1 MRLSH
6 RLSNDQRNLPGN
18 VKWTEGVKNYQHNKG
33 YTLFELI
40 VFIIVVGIVFAYAM
54 NRFRDF
60 PGAAERA
67 NFMAIASQ
75 MQSGVNMEMMA
86 GIASG
91 TYREL
96 RELEGTNPMNL
107 LLEPPTNYLG
117 SFGFIQNI
125 ELPRRSWFYDSNRQ
139 QLVYLVNDDTDVFY
153 LVNSVPVPTNEIR
166 FELVNRYRENEWTG
180 ILIQPILPY
189 SWGDSAELIN
199 QLANA
204 G

>member
-1 MRLSH
+1 
-6 RLSNDQRNLPGN
+6 
-18 VKWTEGVKNYQHNKG
+18 VKNYQHSKG
-33 YTLFELI
+33 FTLFELI

-54 NRFRDF
+54 NRFRGF

-67 NFMAIASQ
+67 NFMSVASQ

-86 GIASG
+86 GIARG
-91 TYREL
+91 TFREL
-96 RELEGTNPMNL
+96 SELEGTNPMNL

-117 SFGFIQNI
+117 SFGFIQNFD
-125 ELPRRSWFYDSNRQ
+125 LPRRSWFYDSNRN

-166 FELVNRYRENEWTG
+166 FELINKYREDKWTG

-189 SWGDSAELIN
+189 SWGDSVELLT
-199 QLANA
+199 QLARA
-204 G
+204 S